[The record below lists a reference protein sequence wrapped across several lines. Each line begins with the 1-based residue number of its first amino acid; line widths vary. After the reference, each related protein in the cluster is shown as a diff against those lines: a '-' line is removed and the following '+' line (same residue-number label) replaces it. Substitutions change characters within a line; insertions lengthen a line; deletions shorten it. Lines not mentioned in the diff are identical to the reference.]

1 LRKKVLVRAPVLT
14 RSGYGEHG
22 RFVLRALRSR
32 EDLFEVYVIP
42 VSWGETGWLTSNNEE
57 RKWMDERIK
66 ATAEY
71 GGAGGHFDISIQVTI
86 PNEWEK
92 MAPINIGVTAGIE
105 TTKVAPVWLE
115 KANMMDKIVTISEH
129 SKNSFLGT
137 IYDGVNSQTQ
147 QKMVLKCEKDIDVV
161 HYPVKKYE
169 NLPDLNLDLEY
180 DFNYLAM
187 AQSGPRKNLENTV
200 RWFVEENIDQK
211 VGLVL
216 KTFIKNESSVDRQYA
231 EEMLSSILLTYPDRK
246 CKVYLLHGEMSDAEI
261 HSLYVHP
268 KIKCMISATHG
279 EGFGLPLFEAAYS
292 ALPIIAS
299 GWSGQCD
306 FLYAPYQGTDAK
318 KKNSKKV
325 QPYFSEVDYTLGP
338 VPENAVW
345 EGVIQRDS
353 MWCYPQ
359 EGSFKMK
366 LRRVRKNY
374 KKWEKRA
381 STLQKWILENFEK
394 ELMYKKFVDNIV
406 DKEETK
412 ADVDAW
418 LRELDPDIVAS
429 N

>member
-1 LRKKVLVRAPVLT
+1 MRKKVLVRAPVLT

-42 VSWGETGWLTSNNEE
+42 VNWGETGWLTSNNEE

-71 GGAGGHFDISIQVTI
+71 GGNGGQFDISIQVTI

-115 KANMMDKIVTISEH
+115 KVNMMDKVITISEH
-129 SKNSFLGT
+129 SKNSFLNTMYEGA
-137 IYDGVNSQTQ
+137 NSQTHE
-147 QKMVLKCEKDIDVV
+147 KMILKCEKGINVV
-161 HYPVKKYE
+161 NYPVKKYE
-169 NLPDLNLDLEY
+169 NLPDLNLELEY

-187 AQSGPRKNLENTV
+187 AQSGPRKNLENTI

-216 KTFIKNESSVDRQYA
+216 KTFIKNESKVDRQYT
-231 EEMLSSILLTYPDRK
+231 EEMLSSMLLAYPDRK

-268 KIKCMISATHG
+268 KIKCMISTTHG

-292 ALPIIAS
+292 ALPVVAP

-318 KKNSKKV
+318 KKKSKVK

-338 VPENAVW
+338 IPEYAVW
-345 EGVIQRDS
+345 EGVLQKDS

-366 LRRVRKNY
+366 LRRIRKNY

-381 STLQKWILENFEK
+381 TTLQKWILENFEE
-394 ELMYKKFVDNIV
+394 ELIYKKFIDNIV
-406 DKEETK
+406 DKEEK
-412 ADVDAW
+412 KSDVDAW
-418 LRELDPDIVAS
+418 LRELDLDIVES
-429 N
+429 S

>member
-1 LRKKVLVRAPVLT
+1 MRKKVLVRAPVLT

-32 EDLFEVYVIP
+32 GDLFEVYVIP
-42 VSWGETGWLTSNNEE
+42 VNWGETGWLTSNNEE

-71 GGAGGHFDISIQVTI
+71 GGTGGQFDISIQVTI

-92 MAPINIGVTAGIE
+92 MAPFNIGVTAGIE

-115 KANMMDKIVTISEH
+115 KVNMMDKIITISEH
-129 SKNSFLGT
+129 SKNSFLST
-137 IYDGVNSQTQ
+137 MYEGVNSQTRE
-147 QKMVLKCEKDIDVV
+147 KMVLKCEKDINVV
-161 HYPVKKYE
+161 NYPVKKYE

-180 DFNYLAM
+180 NFNYLAM
-187 AQSGPRKNLENTV
+187 AQSGPRKNLENTI

-216 KTFIKNESSVDRQYA
+216 KTFIKNESKVDRQYT
-231 EEMLSSILLTYPDRK
+231 EEMLSSMLLAYPDRK
-246 CKVYLLHGEMSDAEI
+246 CKIYLIHGEMSDAEI

-268 KIKCMISATHG
+268 KIKCMISTTHG

-292 ALPIIAS
+292 ALPIIAP

-318 KKNSKKV
+318 KKKSKANR
-325 QPYFSEVDYTLGP
+325 PYFSEVEYTLGP
-338 VPENAVW
+338 IPENAVW
-345 EGVIQRDS
+345 EGVLQRDS

-366 LRRVRKNY
+366 LRRIRKNY
-374 KKWEKRA
+374 NKCKTRA
-381 STLQKWILENFEK
+381 STLQKWILENFE
-394 ELMYKKFVDNIV
+394 EEILYKKFVDLIDDGKTPLDLDGWF
-406 DKEETK
+406 DKLNSEVVEH
-412 ADVDAW
+412 A
-418 LRELDPDIVAS
+418 
-429 N
+429 

>member
-1 LRKKVLVRAPVLT
+1 MRAPVLT

-32 EDLFEVYVIP
+32 GDLFEVYVIP
-42 VSWGETGWLTSNNEE
+42 VNWGETGWLTSNNEE

-71 GGAGGHFDISIQVTI
+71 GGNGGQFDISIQVTI

-115 KANMMDKIVTISEH
+115 KVNMMDKVITISEH
-129 SKNSFLGT
+129 SKNSFLNTMYEGA
-137 IYDGVNSQTQ
+137 NSQTHE
-147 QKMVLKCEKDIDVV
+147 KMILKCEKDINVV
-161 HYPVKKYE
+161 NYPVKKYE

-180 DFNYLAM
+180 NFNYLAM
-187 AQSGPRKNLENTV
+187 AQSGPRKNLENTI

-216 KTFIKNESSVDRQYA
+216 KTFIKNESKVDRQYT
-231 EEMLSSILLTYPDRK
+231 EEMLSSMLLAYPDRK
-246 CKVYLLHGEMSDAEI
+246 CKIYLIHGEMSDAEI

-268 KIKCMISATHG
+268 KIKCMISTTHG

-292 ALPIIAS
+292 ALPIIAP

-318 KKNSKKV
+318 KKKSKANR
-325 QPYFSEVDYTLGP
+325 PYFSEVEYTLGP
-338 VPENAVW
+338 IPENAVW
-345 EGVIQRDS
+345 EGVLQRDS

-366 LRRVRKNY
+366 LRRIRKNY
-374 KKWEKRA
+374 NKCKTRA
-381 STLQKWILENFEK
+381 STLQKWILENFEE
-394 ELMYKKFVDNIV
+394 ELIYKKFVDLI
-406 DKEETK
+406 DDGKTPLESWF
-412 ADVDAW
+412 D
-418 LRELDPDIVAS
+418 ELDSEIVEHA
-429 N
+429 

>member
-1 LRKKVLVRAPVLT
+1 MRKKVLVRAPVLT

-32 EDLFEVYVIP
+32 GDLFEVYVIP
-42 VSWGETGWLTSNNEE
+42 VNWGETGWLTSNNEE

-71 GGAGGHFDISIQVTI
+71 GGTGGQFDISIQVTI

-92 MAPINIGVTAGIE
+92 MAPFNIGVTAGIE

-115 KANMMDKIVTISEH
+115 KVNMMDKIITISEH
-129 SKNSFLGT
+129 SKNSFLNT
-137 IYDGVNSQTQ
+137 MYDGVNSQTRE
-147 QKMVLKCEKDIDVV
+147 KMILKCEKDINVV
-161 HYPVKKYE
+161 NYPVKKYE

-180 DFNYLAM
+180 NFNYLAM
-187 AQSGPRKNLENTV
+187 AQSGPRKNLENTI

-216 KTFIKNESSVDRQYA
+216 KTFIKNESKVDRQYT
-231 EEMLSSILLTYPDRK
+231 EEMLSSMLLAYPDRK
-246 CKVYLLHGEMSDAEI
+246 CKIYLIHGEMSDAEI

-268 KIKCMISATHG
+268 KIKCMISTTHG

-292 ALPIIAS
+292 ALPIIAP

-318 KKNSKKV
+318 KKKSKANR
-325 QPYFSEVDYTLGP
+325 PYFSEVEYTLGP
-338 VPENAVW
+338 IPENAVW
-345 EGVIQRDS
+345 EGVLQRDS

-366 LRRVRKNY
+366 LRRIRKNY
-374 KKWEKRA
+374 NKCKTRA
-381 STLQKWILENFEK
+381 STLQKWILENFE
-394 ELMYKKFVDNIV
+394 EEILYKKFVDLIDDGKTPLDLDGWF
-406 DKEETK
+406 DKLNSEVVEH
-412 ADVDAW
+412 A
-418 LRELDPDIVAS
+418 
-429 N
+429 

>member
-1 LRKKVLVRAPVLT
+1 MT

-231 EEMLSSILLTYPDRK
+231 EEMLSSILLT
-246 CKVYLLHGEMSDAEI
+246 
-261 HSLYVHP
+261 
-268 KIKCMISATHG
+268 
-279 EGFGLPLFEAAYS
+279 
-292 ALPIIAS
+292 
-299 GWSGQCD
+299 
-306 FLYAPYQGTDAK
+306 
-318 KKNSKKV
+318 
-325 QPYFSEVDYTLGP
+325 
-338 VPENAVW
+338 
-345 EGVIQRDS
+345 
-353 MWCYPQ
+353 
-359 EGSFKMK
+359 
-366 LRRVRKNY
+366 
-374 KKWEKRA
+374 
-381 STLQKWILENFEK
+381 
-394 ELMYKKFVDNIV
+394 
-406 DKEETK
+406 
-412 ADVDAW
+412 
-418 LRELDPDIVAS
+418 
-429 N
+429 